1 MSNTVVLRPVGKTY
15 AIDLTSTSSTAV
27 TVAPTGNDQVNY
39 AAFLNPGAKGCA
51 VTIAASSAPA
61 AVLPVDGTPSN
72 SFYLPALMTQPIV
85 LAVPSNYFSVTGICA
100 ATETTT
106 IYVTPVGNQS

>member
-61 AVLPVDGTPSN
+61 AVLPVNATPSN
-72 SFYLPALMTQPIV
+72 SFYLPPLMTQPTV
-85 LAVPSNYFSVTGICA
+85 LAVPANFFSVTGICA
-100 ATETTT
+100 TDKTTT